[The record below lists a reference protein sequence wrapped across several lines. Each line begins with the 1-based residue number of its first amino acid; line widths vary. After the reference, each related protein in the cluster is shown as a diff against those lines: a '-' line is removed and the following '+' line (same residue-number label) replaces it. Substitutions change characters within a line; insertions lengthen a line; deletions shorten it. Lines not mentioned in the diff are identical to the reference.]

1 MLPVLLACCFVTSA
15 QAKRAPDLALKDLA
29 GNRHKVSEL
38 RGSIAV
44 INFWATWCAPCREEM
59 PLLSRLS
66 QEYSERKVRF
76 IAVSA
81 DESKDRAT
89 VDQFLSRNHVA
100 LEVWLGADVD
110 TLILDEQGEIVAR
123 IMGEARDED
132 VRKPV
137 DWLLGGKAGAPP
149 TPSIRRY

>member
-1 MLPVLLACCFVTSA
+1 
-15 QAKRAPDLALKDLA
+15 
-29 GNRHKVSEL
+29 
-38 RGSIAV
+38 
-44 INFWATWCAPCREEM
+44 M

-110 TLILDEQGEIVAR
+110 TLESAGLGNVLPGTLILDEQGEIVAR